1 MSLEPAADSYPK
13 SRYAWIVVS
22 LLLIAYLFAVVD
34 RQILNLMVQPIR
46 RDLNISDTQISLLQ
60 GFAFVVTYGVV
71 GVVMGRFVDRA
82 NRRMMIFFAMA
93 IWCVATIFCG
103 FAASFVQLLFLRM
116 LVGVGEA
123 TLHPAAYSLI
133 ADYFPAGKRGRAMG
147 IYTMGGFIGA
157 GLAMIVGALAIL
169 ATGSTTTHVPLIG
182 AVPGWQAAFLY
193 IGVPGIGLTMAMLFI
208 REPARQERASQTGN
222 STNTFAFLRANALI
236 LTLMIFGISFN
247 ALANFSLISWT
258 PTFFVRV
265 FGWQPSSIGAVYG
278 LILIGPGIAGIL
290 LSAWLSDRLA
300 RKGVEQSALLVSR
313 VAVGLAT
320 LSVAFVGI
328 APNPTIAL
336 IALTWC
342 TFLFAMPAGL
352 APVSIYQITPNEH
365 RGQVIAI
372 YMLVASLLGLGGGPT
387 LVAMT
392 NEFLFHQDA
401 SIGKAMA
408 IVATV
413 SAALCYLGITAS
425 SRYLTRAAKN
435 SSGIGP
441 VSSGH
446 AAGPA

>member
-1 MSLEPAADSYPK
+1 MSSGRLDSEYP
-13 SRYAWIVVS
+13 SARYAWIVVS
-22 LLLIAYLFAVVD
+22 LLLAAYLFAVVD

-46 RDLNISDTQISLLQ
+46 QDLGITDTQISLLQ
-60 GFAFVVTYGVV
+60 GFAFVITFGLV
-71 GVVMGRFVDRA
+71 GVVMGRFVDRG

-103 FAASFVQLLFLRM
+103 FAGSFIELFLLRM

-133 ADYFPAGKRGRAMG
+133 ADYFPPERRGRAMG
-147 IYTMGGFIGA
+147 VYTMGGFIGA

-169 ATGSTTTHVPLIG
+169 ATGSTTTHLPLLG
-182 AVPGWQAAFLY
+182 VVPGWQAAFLF
-193 IGVPGIGLTMAMLFI
+193 IGVPGIGITVAMLLI
-208 REPARQERASQTGN
+208 REPFRQERASQTGN
-222 STNTFAFLRANALI
+222 QANTFAFLRSNALI
-236 LTLMIFGISFN
+236 LTLLIFGISFN

-258 PTFFVRV
+258 PTLFLRV
-265 FGWQPSSIGAVYG
+265 FGWQPSTIGAVYG
-278 LILIGPGIAGIL
+278 VILIGPGIGGIL
-290 LSAWLSDRLA
+290 LSAWLSDLLS
-300 RKGVEQSALLVSR
+300 RKGVKQSALLVSR

-320 LSVAFVGI
+320 FSVAWVGI

-392 NEFLFHQDA
+392 NDFLFHQDA

-413 SAALCYLGITAS
+413 AAALCYAGMTAS
-425 SRYLTRAAKN
+425 SRILQREGRTAHD
-435 SSGIGP
+435 S
-441 VSSGH
+441 V
-446 AAGPA
+446 